1 MHVSS
6 SSYDMHGFHNKPK
19 GCGWIRSLNGT
30 NSFPFQLNVQF
41 WPYYPGACK
50 SEKRR
55 NCVVRRILSKK
66 KKHFHAEFFRQRSF
80 SNQLQRR
87 ALESQKKKQEL
98 KNFLQKKKRP
108 ERAGQNQCQR
118 RTLESQKSR
127 HLLAKKIFYLQK
139 KNYCRGKNKLLSGK
153 KTASTLAKKLREP
166 DDKSNFRSIFKQKR
180 PTIEKKR
187 PTGRQT
193 SRPLLAEMENGRHF
207 LENGKFFLFFFS
219 KKIHFLPWKMAEN
232 FCF

>member
-1 MHVSS
+1 
-6 SSYDMHGFHNKPK
+6 
-19 GCGWIRSLNGT
+19 
-30 NSFPFQLNVQF
+30 
-41 WPYYPGACK
+41 
-50 SEKRR
+50 
-55 NCVVRRILSKK
+55 
-66 KKHFHAEFFRQRSF
+66 
-80 SNQLQRR
+80 
-87 ALESQKKKQEL
+87 
-98 KNFLQKKKRP
+98 
-108 ERAGQNQCQR
+108 
-118 RTLESQKSR
+118 
-127 HLLAKKIFYLQK
+127 
-139 KNYCRGKNKLLSGK
+139 LLSGK

-187 PTGRQT
+187 PTIEKKRPTIEKKRPTIEKKRPTIEKKRPTGPQT

>member
-1 MHVSS
+1 MSVE
-6 SSYDMHGFHNKPK
+6 F
-19 GCGWIRSLNGT
+19 
-30 NSFPFQLNVQF
+30 FQ
-41 WPYYPGACK
+41 
-50 SEKRR
+50 
-55 NCVVRRILSKK
+55 KK

-139 KNYCRGKNKLLSGK
+139 KNYCRGKKKLLSGK

-187 PTGRQT
+187 PTIEKKRPTIEKKRPTGPQT

-207 LENGKFFLFFFS
+207 LENGKFFLFFFQ
-219 KKIHFLPWKMAEN
+219 KKSI
-232 FCF
+232 FCHGKWQKISASNQSRKSPKKKATLYRLNKRLLRMVAQFRV